1 MLVGTAYNQEP
12 APGADHRTF
21 LFGVF
26 VLDIDRGALL
36 KDGADVPLRPK
47 CFKVLCYLVEH
58 HGLLVSKEELL
69 GAVWPDVV
77 VTEDSLTQC
86 LIQIRKV
93 LGDDSRSMVRT
104 VARRGYLFDVPVTVH
119 KPGEGPVAPA
129 AHDSTARNRR
139 PSRWSVGAGIVLALA
154 IAATWWGPARKG
166 AEEGVPK
173 DVRAI
178 ALPASIAILP
188 FADMS
193 PEGDQE
199 YFGDGISEEVLNL
212 LAQTP
217 ELTVISR
224 TSSFSFK
231 GQHADIETIARKL
244 NVANVL
250 EGSVRKDGDKVRI
263 TAQLVDASSSAHL
276 WSQTYDRT
284 LDDVFAVQREIAGS
298 VAAVLR
304 VKLLGD
310 GYTPVPEPVSEAPNS
325 AAYQHYFKGK
335 FFHSRRSPGDSE
347 RAIKHYEQA
356 LELDPNLAGAWVGL
370 AGSMLIQA
378 FAQEIPVEE
387 FMTRGKTLLEKALE
401 LDPNHAE
408 AHIRLAAYYWIIPDM
423 DASQQHFDKALQYG
437 QHSALVLGI
446 AAGKALVEA
455 NFERALELQRRAVA
469 LDPLGFVSRV
479 NLAAYLYKAGQL
491 EEAGVEFLN
500 ALELNPENEDH
511 INEQL
516 VNVRV
521 LQQQYEEAG
530 ILVQQLPEGIARDQ
544 GMAMIHHALDQ
555 ETQSI
560 AAIKR
565 LAARSGVEPAA
576 RLAEIYALRG
586 NLDESFTWL
595 TLATDRTFDT
605 DWNLQDQYK
614 LKLMFTSPFLKPLHD
629 DPRWAR
635 WVADKET
642 RTNQGQL

>member
-1 MLVGTAYNQEP
+1 MGTGNNQEP

-21 LFGVF
+21 LFGAF

-58 HGLLVSKEELL
+58 HGLLVTKDELL

-129 AHDSTARNRR
+129 AYDSTARNRR

-188 FADMS
+188 FEDMS

-263 TAQLVDASSSAHL
+263 TAQLVEASSSTHL

-298 VAAVLR
+298 VAAALR

-310 GYTPVPEPVSEAPNS
+310 GYTPVLVPISKTPNSEA
-325 AAYQHYFKGK
+325 YQYYLKGK
-335 FFHSRRSPGDSE
+335 FFHNRRSSGDSE
-347 RAIKHYEQA
+347 RAINQYEQA
-356 LELDPNLAGAWVGL
+356 LELDPNLADAWVGL
-370 AGSMLIQA
+370 TGSMLIHALEQG
-378 FAQEIPVEE
+378 PPHEE
-387 FMTRGKTLLEKALE
+387 FMTRAKAMLEKALE

-408 AHIRLAAYYWIIPDM
+408 AHIRLALYWKTPDA
-423 DASQQHFDKALQYG
+423 DAARQHFDKALRYG
-437 QHSALVLGI
+437 QNSALVLGV
-446 AAGKALVEA
+446 AAGVALDKA
-455 NFERALELQRRAVA
+455 NFEQAIELQRRAVA
-469 LDPLGFVSRV
+469 LDPLGFVRRA
-479 NLAAYLYKAGQL
+479 NLAAFLYRAGQL
-491 EEAGVEFLN
+491 EEARVEFLN
-500 ALELNPENEDH
+500 ALELNPELADD
-511 INEQL
+511 INDAL
-516 VNVRV
+516 VQILI
-521 LQQQYEEAG
+521 LQQQYEEARV
-530 ILVQQLPEGIARDQ
+530 LVQQLPEGVTRDQ
-544 GMAMIHHALDQ
+544 GMAMIHHALGQ

-565 LAARSGVEPAA
+565 LAARPGVEPAA

-586 NLDESFTWL
+586 DLDESFRWL
-595 TLATDRTFDT
+595 TVATDRIFDR
-605 DWNLQDQYK
+605 DWHLQDWQS
-614 LKLMFTSPFLKPLHD
+614 LMLMFTSPFLRPLHD
-629 DPRWAR
+629 DPRWER
-635 WVADKET
+635 WLAHKES
-642 RTNQGQL
+642 RTSQG